1 MSDNTTAL
9 SADNPTALSTAFSTA
24 FPTAHSIT
32 DAIAGQPLPENNW
45 AELNDRLM
53 VTVSGA
59 GTEKFLQG
67 QFSQNVSEVTAGK
80 SLHAAASNRKGRAYA
95 LVRMVRHGDSILMD
109 FSRELADA
117 TEAELRKY
125 LMLFRGTTMAR
136 LDNSKIIGI
145 FGSELA
151 QAVAGEQAAL
161 VTDLQQPGDTLATG
175 HGHLILLEPSI
186 EGPARYELWSP
197 DGALPDV
204 LQTKR
209 QCSLATWQAGQIA
222 AGVPWLTSATA
233 GAYVPQMLNWQHLG
247 GVHFKKGCYTGQE
260 VIARMHFLG
269 QLKKSLY
276 RLAVTTDAAPAVG
289 DAISNG
295 KRNVGEVVNILQ
307 TGPQQYHLLAVIRHD
322 AANGPLTL
330 ADSADANIQLCP
342 LAYAVP
348 EREQPHKTADT

>member
-9 SADNPTALSTAFSTA
+9 SADNPTALSI
-24 FPTAHSIT
+24 AHSI
-32 DAIAGQPLPENNW
+32 ANGIAEQPLPENNW
-45 AELNDRLM
+45 AELSDRLM
-53 VTVSGA
+53 LTVSGA

-95 LVRMVRHGDSILMD
+95 LVRMVRHDDAILMD

-136 LDNSKIIGI
+136 LDDSKIIGI

-151 QAVAGEQAAL
+151 QAVAGDQAAL
-161 VTDLQQPGDTLATG
+161 VTDLRQPGDTLTTG

-276 RLAVTTDAAPAVG
+276 RLTVTADPEPAVG

-295 KRNVGEVVNILQ
+295 ERNVGEVVNILQ

-342 LAYAVP
+342 LPYAVP

>member
-1 MSDNTTAL
+1 MSDTTAY
-9 SADNPTALSTAFSTA
+9 SSVDSPIAPSTADGVA
-24 FPTAHSIT
+24 R
-32 DAIAGQPLPENNW
+32 QPLPENSW
-45 AELNDRLM
+45 AELSDRLM

-95 LVRMVRHGDSILMD
+95 LVRMVRHNDDILMD
-109 FSRELADA
+109 FRSELADT

-136 LDNSKIIGI
+136 LDNSRIIGI

-161 VTDLQQPGDTLATG
+161 VTDLRQPGDTLTTE

-197 DGALPDV
+197 KGTLPEVLDAHNDGS
-204 LQTKR
+204 

-222 AGVPWLTSATA
+222 AGVPWLTSTTA

-260 VIARMHFLG
+260 IIARMHFLG

-276 RLAVTTDAAPAVG
+276 RLAVTTDTEPAVG

-295 KRNVGEVVNILQ
+295 ERNVGDVVNTLQ
-307 TGPQQYHLLAVIRHD
+307 TGPQQYHLLAVIRHN
-322 AANGPLTL
+322 AAHGPLTL
-330 ADSADANIQLCP
+330 ANSSDASLQLCP
-342 LAYAVP
+342 LTYAVP
-348 EREQPHKTADT
+348 EREQPQKAADS

>member
-1 MSDNTTAL
+1 MSDNTKAL
-9 SADNPTALSTAFSTA
+9 SADNPTAPSNAL
-24 FPTAHSIT
+24 PTAHSIT
-32 DAIAGQPLPENNW
+32 NVVADQPLPENSW
-45 AELNDRLM
+45 AELSDRLM
-53 VTVSGA
+53 VRVSGA

-67 QFSQNVSEVTAGK
+67 QFSQNVSEVTADK

-95 LVRMVRHGDSILMD
+95 LVRMVRHNDDILMD

-125 LMLFRGTTMAR
+125 LMLFRGTTMTR
-136 LDNSKIIGI
+136 LENGRIIGI

-161 VTDLQQPGDTLATG
+161 ATHLRQPGDTLATG

-186 EGPARYELWSP
+186 EGPARYELWST
-197 DGALPDV
+197 DGTLPAV
-204 LQTKR
+204 LDAHDR
-209 QCSLATWQAGQIA
+209 RSQCSLATWQAGQID
-222 AGVPWLTSATA
+222 AGVPWLTSTTA

-295 KRNVGEVVNILQ
+295 ERNVGEVVNTLQ

-330 ADSADANIQLCP
+330 ADDADAKIQLCP
-342 LAYAVP
+342 LAYSVP
-348 EREQPHKTADT
+348 EREQPQKTADT

>member
-1 MSDNTTAL
+1 MSDTTTYPSVDSPIA
-9 SADNPTALSTAFSTA
+9 P
-24 FPTAHSIT
+24 SI
-32 DAIAGQPLPENNW
+32 ANGIAEQALPENNW
-45 AELNDRLM
+45 AELSDRLM
-53 VTVSGA
+53 LTVSGA

-67 QFSQNVSEVTAGK
+67 QFSQNVSEVTADK

-95 LVRMVRHGDSILMD
+95 LVRMVRHDSDILMD

-125 LMLFRGTTMAR
+125 LMLFRGTTMVR
-136 LDNSKIIGI
+136 LDDSKIIGI

-151 QAVAGEQAAL
+151 QAVVGEQAAL
-161 VTDLQQPGDTLATG
+161 VTDLRQPGDTLATG

-197 DGALPDV
+197 NGALPDV
-204 LQTKR
+204 LETNN
-209 QCSLATWQAGQIA
+209 QCSLASWQAGQIA
-222 AGVPWLTSATA
+222 AGVPWLTSATV

-260 VIARMHFLG
+260 IIARMHFLG

-276 RLAVTTDAAPAVG
+276 RLAVTADAEPAVG
-289 DAISNG
+289 EAISNG
-295 KRNVGEVVNILQ
+295 ERNVGEVVNILQ
-307 TGPQQYHLLAVIRHD
+307 TGPQQYHLLAVIRHN

-330 ADSADANIQLCP
+330 ADSGGANLQLCP
-342 LAYAVP
+342 LTYAVP
-348 EREQPHKTADT
+348 EREQPQNAADT

>member
-1 MSDNTTAL
+1 MSDTTIYPSVDSPVAH
-9 SADNPTALSTAFSTA
+9 PTAQ
-24 FPTAHSIT
+24 
-32 DAIAGQPLPENNW
+32 AIANGIAQQPLPENNW
-45 AELNDRLM
+45 AELSDRLM

-95 LVRMVRHGDSILMD
+95 LVRMVRHNDDILMD

-136 LDNSKIIGI
+136 LNDSKIIGI

-151 QAVAGEQAAL
+151 QAVVGEQAAL
-161 VTDLQQPGDTLATG
+161 VTDLRQPGDTLATE

-186 EGPARYELWSP
+186 EGPVRYELWSP

-204 LQTKR
+204 LDANNQSSR
-209 QCSLATWQAGQIA
+209 CSLTTWQAGQIA
-222 AGVPWLTSATA
+222 AGVPWLTSTTA

-260 VIARMHFLG
+260 IIARMHFLG

-276 RLAVTTDAAPAVG
+276 QLAVTTDAEPAVG
-289 DAISNG
+289 DIISNG
-295 KRNVGEVVNILQ
+295 ERNVGDVVNTVQ
-307 TGPQQYHLLAVIRHD
+307 TGPQQYHLLAVIRHN
-322 AANGPLTL
+322 AAVGPLTL
-330 ADSADANIQLCP
+330 ADSGGASLQLCP
-342 LAYAVP
+342 LTYAVP
-348 EREQPHKTADT
+348 EREQPQKAADT

>member
-1 MSDNTTAL
+1 MSDTTTYPLVDSPIA
-9 SADNPTALSTAFSTA
+9 P
-24 FPTAHSIT
+24 SI
-32 DAIAGQPLPENNW
+32 ANGIAEQALPENNW
-45 AELNDRLM
+45 AELSDRLM
-53 VTVSGA
+53 LTVSGA

-67 QFSQNVSEVTAGK
+67 QFSQNVSEITAGK

-95 LVRMVRHGDSILMD
+95 LVRMVRHDGDIMMD

-125 LMLFRGTTMAR
+125 LMLFRGTTMTR
-136 LDNSKIIGI
+136 LAASKIIGI

-161 VTDLQQPGDTLATG
+161 VNDLRQPGDTLFTG
-175 HGHLILLEPSI
+175 YGHLILLEPSI
-186 EGPARYELWSP
+186 EGPTRYELWST
-197 DGALPDV
+197 DGALPDA
-204 LQTKR
+204 LETNN

-222 AGVPWLTSATA
+222 AGVPWLTSATV

-260 VIARMHFLG
+260 IIARMHFLG

-276 RLAVTTDAAPAVG
+276 RLAVTADAEPTVG

-295 KRNVGEVVNILQ
+295 ERNVGEVVNILQ
-307 TGPQQYHLLAVIRHD
+307 TGPQQYHLLAVIRHN
-322 AANGPLTL
+322 AANGPLIL
-330 ADSADANIQLCP
+330 ADSGGASLQLCP
-342 LAYAVP
+342 LTYAVP
-348 EREQPHKTADT
+348 EREQPQNVADT

>member
-1 MSDNTTAL
+1 MSDTTTYPSVDSPIA
-9 SADNPTALSTAFSTA
+9 PSTG
-24 FPTAHSIT
+24 PSI
-32 DAIAGQPLPENNW
+32 ANGIAEQPLPENNW
-45 AELNDRLM
+45 AELSDRLM
-53 VTVSGA
+53 LTVSGA

-95 LVRMVRHGDSILMD
+95 LVRMLRHDDDILMD

-136 LDNSKIIGI
+136 LDDSKIIGI

-151 QAVAGEQAAL
+151 QAVAGDQASL
-161 VTDLQQPGDTLATG
+161 VTDLRQPGDTLTTG

-197 DGALPDV
+197 DGALPYV

-276 RLAVTTDAAPAVG
+276 RLTVTADPEPAVG

-295 KRNVGEVVNILQ
+295 ERNVGEVVNILQ

-330 ADSADANIQLCP
+330 EDSADANIQLCP
-342 LAYAVP
+342 LPYAVP